1 MSIMG
6 RRILRLI
13 GVSAVAIAVP
23 QLASAMGPTS
33 AAQKNS
39 PQATSDK
46 AVANCAASEAP
57 ARSRTFAQRAG
68 APVLIP
74 QLR

>member
-46 AVANCAASEAP
+46 AVANCAASEGTCPKPHLRSKSRRTGSHPP
-57 ARSRTFAQRAG
+57 A
-68 APVLIP
+68 
-74 QLR
+74 